1 MDSIVLFNIMTEK
14 TILYISDEIKVTDLS
29 EEEAKHIGE
38 LLLIKLEE
46 IREILDDSD
55 YKRVG
60 KIGFIIHEKKQ
71 NGKK

>member
-60 KIGFIIHEKKQ
+60 KIGFIIHEKK
-71 NGKK
+71 

>member
-1 MDSIVLFNIMTEK
+1 MTEK

-60 KIGFIIHEKKQ
+60 KIGFIIHEKK
-71 NGKK
+71 